1 MKRADSYHKACR
13 KLNNFS
19 STSAI
24 VTALISPTITDL
36 TLTCDRWPAKQV
48 LHGLATELADISY
61 RHVIQNA
68 GTKTLIPWL
77 GATGPISL
85 PLSHSNPRP
94 IDPHLSLL
102 NKTFVQSHPIM
113 EVDGHILV
121 DFKLF
126 GELADQVN
134 ELDQCTPPRIEH
146 TTRQDVLAHVEYSLK
161 SNMKDDTLTPSIND
175 LGVKRALEESKMLKT
190 RERFRSLM
198 LHGRHHGGNESNNYV
213 NASPTYLTTDFYL
226 SQSCETHG
234 RDTEYRSHLSSR
246 CLYHHHYLDH
256 YTFLTRACRLLWFCN
271 CLFVLLGKSL

>member
-1 MKRADSYHKACR
+1 MKRADSCHKACR
-13 KLNNFS
+13 VLNNFS

-24 VTALISPTITDL
+24 VTALISPTINEL
-36 TLTCDRWPAKQV
+36 TLTCDNWPAKQV
-48 LHGLATELADISY
+48 LHELATELTDVSY
-61 RHVIQNA
+61 RHAIQNA

-102 NKTFVQSHPIM
+102 NKTFVQFHPIM

-134 ELDQCTPPRIEH
+134 EIVQYTPPRIDLAS
-146 TTRQDVLAHVEYSLK
+146 RQDLLAHIEYSLK
-161 SNMKDDTLTPSIND
+161 SHMFDDTLTPSINN
-175 LGVKRALEESKMLKT
+175 LGAKRALEESKMLKT

-198 LHGRHHGGNESNNYV
+198 LPW
-213 NASPTYLTTDFYL
+213 SPP
-226 SQSCETHG
+226 
-234 RDTEYRSHLSSR
+234 RR
-246 CLYHHHYLDH
+246 
-256 YTFLTRACRLLWFCN
+256 
-271 CLFVLLGKSL
+271 K